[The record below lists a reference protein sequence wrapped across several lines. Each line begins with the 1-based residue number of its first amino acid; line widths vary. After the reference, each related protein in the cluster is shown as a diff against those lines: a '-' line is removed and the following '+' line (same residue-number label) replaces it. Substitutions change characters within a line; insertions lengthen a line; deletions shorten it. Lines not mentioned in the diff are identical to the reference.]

1 MPARPGV
8 PFCPR
13 VCAAPV
19 TVGVTLLV
27 PLSPSAGLKARPSLW
42 LQPAM
47 LNPARGTL
55 GEAVEAAL
63 VLTSAF
69 SPQLIQT
76 ISVVDRDEPQS
87 GHRFYF
93 TLAPEATNNHHF
105 SLLDI
110 QGKSCC
116 TLGPASLRLSSTS
129 GHGLQALCQLWVLWT
144 CCRASCQPEMVG
156 LIS

>member
-1 MPARPGV
+1 M
-8 PFCPR
+8 
-13 VCAAPV
+13 
-19 TVGVTLLV
+19 
-27 PLSPSAGLKARPSLW
+27 
-42 LQPAM
+42 
-47 LNPARGTL
+47 
-55 GEAVEAAL
+55 EAAV

-116 TLGPASLRLSSTS
+116 TLGPASFRLSSSS
-129 GHGLQALCQLWVLWT
+129 GHGEGQGSLSLCASSGFFGHVAEFLVNLKWWDWSANSLDFLKEALPALFLA
-144 CCRASCQPEMVG
+144 ASSYKAPLMLSG
-156 LIS
+156 